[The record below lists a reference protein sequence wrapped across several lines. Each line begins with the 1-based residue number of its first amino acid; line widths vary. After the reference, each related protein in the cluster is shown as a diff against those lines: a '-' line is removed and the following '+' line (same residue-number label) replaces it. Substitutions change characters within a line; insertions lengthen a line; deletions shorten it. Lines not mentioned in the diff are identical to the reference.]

1 MRGIFLIEFTFF
13 ILFST
18 MAAATTLT
26 PLSNPHTPTPS
37 SSLWPPPT
45 LEISDAAQMTKWP
58 LPTETHGSASGEGEL
73 VACEILTVAR
83 LASVREQ
90 ENY

>member
-45 LEISDAAQMTKWP
+45 LEISDAAQMTK
-58 LPTETHGSASGEGEL
+58 
-73 VACEILTVAR
+73 
-83 LASVREQ
+83 
-90 ENY
+90 